1 MPVLPSDVRDTTFR
15 IVRRGY
21 ATQEVDAFLDMVQ
34 EELARLTAARGA
46 EPTDA
51 GSVATPADGA
61 PAGAPEV
68 AAPAGAPA
76 GAPEVVAPAG
86 APTAAPEVAAPAGG
100 PAAAAPDGPAPGG
113 ADLALSVLRMAE
125 QTAEQLVRAARE
137 QAAALADEAC
147 AQRRSE
153 AAALERRCAGLQAEV
168 DDLVAQR
175 EEHRA
180 ALIALLEQQLRR
192 ARAEEWAPLAPV
204 SAA

>member
-1 MPVLPSDVRDTTFR
+1 MSVLPSDVRDTTFR

-34 EELARLTAARGA
+34 EELARLTTARGA
-46 EPTDA
+46 EPADA
-51 GSVATPADGA
+51 GSAATVAVGA
-61 PAGAPEV
+61 PVGAPVVGPHVEP
-68 AAPAGAPA
+68 AP
-76 GAPEVVAPAG
+76 
-86 APTAAPEVAAPAGG
+86 G
-100 PAAAAPDGPAPGG
+100 PAPVEPAPGG
-113 ADLALSVLRMAE
+113 ADRALSVLRMAE
-125 QTAEQLVRAARE
+125 QTAEQLVRTARE

-147 AQRRSE
+147 AQGRSE

-192 ARAEEWAPLAPV
+192 ARADERAPLAPV